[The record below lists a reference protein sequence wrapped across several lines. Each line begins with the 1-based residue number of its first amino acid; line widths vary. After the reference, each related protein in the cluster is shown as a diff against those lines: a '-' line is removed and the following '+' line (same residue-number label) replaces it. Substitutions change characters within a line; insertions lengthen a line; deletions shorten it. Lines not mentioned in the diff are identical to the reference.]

1 MDLTA
6 KYLHMNNEELFDHIQ
21 EASGL
26 DYHVAMAEMYA
37 RGFADFDTFA
47 ADMTPQYF
55 GAFETLQAYL
65 DASALRGAPSVK
77 SDGVGTFWQDNWDAG
92 KGFKARIMYLPRQ

>member
-6 KYLHMNNEELFDHIQ
+6 KYLHLNNEELFDHIQ

-26 DYHVAMAEMYA
+26 DYHVALVEMYD
-37 RGFADFDTFA
+37 RGFADVDTFA

-55 GAFETLQAYL
+55 GAFETIQAYL
-65 DASALRGAPSVK
+65 DALALRGAPSV
-77 SDGVGTFWQDNWDAG
+77 TMPTWQ
-92 KGFKARIMYLPRQ
+92 FTTS